1 VEREVQ
7 DRNGHWFSLR
17 IRPYKSLDN
26 RIEGAVVALLDLE
39 SARRH
44 GHPIDHTRHSLA
56 PLIEALGV
64 PVMILDADLR
74 VRMANAA
81 ASRLFH
87 ATRHDL
93 VGAAIADL
101 DGLAGAGEAL
111 RNVLRARLAAGEGS
125 VSDFHV
131 DIGGPGG
138 SLRRMAVNAR
148 HVQLDNAR
156 DSIVLALQDVGN
168 ETAVDGKT

>member
-1 VEREVQ
+1 
-7 DRNGHWFSLR
+7 
-17 IRPYKSLDN
+17 
-26 RIEGAVVALLDLE
+26 
-39 SARRH
+39 
-44 GHPIDHTRHSLA
+44 
-56 PLIEALGV
+56 
-64 PVMILDADLR
+64 
-74 VRMANAA
+74 MANAA

-87 ATRHDL
+87 ATSHDL

-111 RNVLRARLAAGEGS
+111 RNVLRARLEAGEGS

-131 DIGGPGG
+131 DIGGPGE

-168 ETAVDGKT
+168 ETAVDRKT

>member
-1 VEREVQ
+1 MEREVQ
-7 DRNGHWFSLR
+7 DRNGRWFSLR

-64 PVMILDADLR
+64 PVMILDTDLR

-87 ATRHDL
+87 ATSHDL
-93 VGAAIADL
+93 VGATIADL
-101 DGLAGAGEAL
+101 DGLGGAGEAL
-111 RNVLRARLAAGEGS
+111 RNVLRAGLTDGEGS
-125 VSDFHV
+125 ISDFHV
-131 DIGGPGG
+131 NIGGPGG

-148 HVQLDNAR
+148 HVQLDDAR

-168 ETAVDGKT
+168 ETAVARET